1 MDGLIVNEAHLVDRR
16 PKDEFMAKVRTTSP
30 LAVKWKV
37 DGVKSFNLCRCS
49 RFPIE
54 CVANAAFANW
64 LKNYSLF

>member
-49 RFPIE
+49 RCSFCQLVEELQPI
-54 CVANAAFANW
+54 
-64 LKNYSLF
+64 LIS